1 MCRYLAL
8 TGILQLF
15 AYFLEKDSIL
25 VTQPNRGFV
34 LRVSSKMEKYS
45 PKYTMK
51 FYHVSQRESW
61 FGRYR
66 KHSKVV
72 QQDLEVNRFFDSN
85 GALHVE
91 KLQQIIEKNLAKL
104 KDAK

>member
-1 MCRYLAL
+1 MIL

-15 AYFLEKDSIL
+15 AYFLEQDNIL
-25 VTQPNRGFV
+25 VTQPSRGFI
-34 LRVSSKMEKYS
+34 LRVSTKMEKYS
-45 PKYTMK
+45 TKYTMK
-51 FYHVSQRESW
+51 FYHVSPRESW
-61 FGRYR
+61 IGKYR
-66 KHSKVV
+66 RHNKVV

-104 KDAK
+104 RDAK